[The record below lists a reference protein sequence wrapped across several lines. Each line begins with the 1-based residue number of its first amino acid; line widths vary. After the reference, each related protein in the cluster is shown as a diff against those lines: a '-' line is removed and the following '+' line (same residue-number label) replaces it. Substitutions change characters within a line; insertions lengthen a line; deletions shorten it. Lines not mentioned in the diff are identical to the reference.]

1 MGNELCVASGGCP
14 NKVLKDPP
22 VSQRGPPQ
30 VFLSHRW
37 TFSWSTTL
45 RSHFCWTS
53 TKIARGTVI
62 TRVGRWAT
70 LKSSFPALTMS
81 VHYKFHSF
89 ADQVWKNRGRT
100 GTSWGTSSIL
110 ERNFF
115 SLGQGRGSSCAL
127 WKGEMSILWKK

>member
-53 TKIARGTVI
+53 TKIARGIVT
-62 TRVGRWAT
+62 TRVGR
-70 LKSSFPALTMS
+70 SS
-81 VHYKFHSF
+81 
-89 ADQVWKNRGRT
+89 
-100 GTSWGTSSIL
+100 L
-110 ERNFF
+110 ERSWKDRNLLGNFLRSRAQLF
-115 SLGQGRGSSCAL
+115 QPLAGKGQQLRL
-127 WKGEMSILWKK
+127 VERSIMRMRRWD